1 MLSYG
6 ACRFQ
11 LYMATS
17 QPACACA
24 CACVALARCVASP
37 LLPPSCACSL
47 PFLRTTSSLR
57 TFNGALARCNHDL
70 EEWRVR

>member
-1 MLSYG
+1 MALAGYTS
-6 ACRFQ
+6 CIC
-11 LYMATS
+11 ATS
-17 QPACACA
+17 QPACACTCA
-24 CACVALARCVASP
+24 CACVAFAHYVASP
-37 LLPPSCACSL
+37 LLTPSCACSL